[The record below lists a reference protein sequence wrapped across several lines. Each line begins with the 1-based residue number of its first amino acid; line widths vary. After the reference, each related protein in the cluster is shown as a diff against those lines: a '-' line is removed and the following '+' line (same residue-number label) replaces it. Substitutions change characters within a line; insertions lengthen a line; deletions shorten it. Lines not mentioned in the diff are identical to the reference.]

1 MSTQIEKSIVEKS
14 LGEQRAAL
22 EQATQRIAGLEQQL
36 RDVRTQ
42 SIAIHGAVQAFEYL
56 LNLPEPVAEAP
67 APSNVVQ
74 IAP

>member
-22 EQATQRIAGLEQQL
+22 EQASQRIASLEQQL
-36 RDVRTQ
+36 RDARTQ
-42 SIAIHGAVQAFEYL
+42 SIAIHGAIQAFEYL
-56 LNLPEPVAEAP
+56 LSLPEPVADVSEP
-67 APSNVVQ
+67 ANVVQ